1 MKYFIFFLNIN
12 LNFSIQIHS
21 GKLTVH
27 ISNKTSYISFINSL
41 EAATII
47 NENTSF
53 KW

>member
-1 MKYFIFFLNIN
+1 MIFFFLQN
-12 LNFSIQIHS
+12 HC

-27 ISNKTSYISFINSL
+27 ISKKSSYIEFINSL

-47 NENTSF
+47 NENASF